1 MDIYFFYLIILF
13 SVIIGYLWNRNNYYE
28 CLILDLSN
36 NNKKLKTIISNK
48 NTEITELTETLLK
61 QAQQYK
67 EFVTYLS
74 AGASVREQS
83 RMGFQMSLFGG
94 GGGDR
99 GEAEALAQPD

>member
-36 NNKKLKTIISNK
+36 NNKSLKTIISNK
-48 NTEITELTETLLK
+48 NTEITELTGTLLK

-67 EFVTYLS
+67 EFITYLS

-83 RMGFQMSLFGG
+83 RMSFSQMPLF
-94 GGGDR
+94 GGDR

>member
-48 NTEITELTETLLK
+48 NTEITDLTATLFKTYDQLRDERK
-61 QAQQYK
+61 Q
-67 EFVTYLS
+67 TY
-74 AGASVREQS
+74 
-83 RMGFQMSLFGG
+83 
-94 GGGDR
+94 D
-99 GEAEALAQPD
+99 

>member
-67 EFVTYLS
+67 QFLTYLS
-74 AGASVREQS
+74 AGASVREQACAS
-83 RMGFQMSLFGG
+83 FQTSLF
-94 GGGDR
+94 GGDR

>member
-13 SVIIGYLWNRNNYYE
+13 CTIIGYLWNRNNYYE

-36 NNKKLKTIISNK
+36 NNKRLKTIISNK

-61 QAQQYK
+61 QAQDYK
-67 EFVTYLS
+67 EFTTYLS
-74 AGASVREQS
+74 AGAAVREQA
-83 RMGFQMSLFGG
+83 RMGFRTSLFG